1 MITITFTASIVKT
14 GKGRYIAHAQE
25 FPVTSESASTQRG
38 TIKKLKIAVLGRFRQ
53 AAQRGTLTSFLDD
66 TGYAAELLGLDN
78 KITLRANIHD
88 NATVSM
94 PLGNQLVALDRANWR
109 RRR

>member
-1 MITITFTASIVKT
+1 MFWVM
-14 GKGRYIAHAQE
+14 
-25 FPVTSESASTQRG
+25 P
-38 TIKKLKIAVLGRFRQ
+38 
-53 AAQRGTLTSFLDD
+53 
-66 TGYAAELLGLDN
+66 GYAAELLGLDN

-94 PLGNQLVALDRANWR
+94 PLGSHLVALDRANWR

>member
-1 MITITFTASIVKT
+1 MITITFNTSVVKT

-25 FPVTSESASTQRG
+25 FPVTSESATTQRG
-38 TIKKLKIAVLGRFRQ
+38 AIKKLKVAVQSRLRH
-53 AAQRGTLTSFLDD
+53 AAQRGTLTNSLDD
-66 TGYAAELLGLDN
+66 AGYAAELLGLDN

-94 PLGNQLVALDRANWR
+94 PLSSQLLTLDRGNWR